1 MRDKLSGKIFDDGLC
16 LCDVCGKK
24 KKLGGFLNPLSP
36 DPQVACHDCL
46 ILLSA
51 QQQGIS
57 VTKVEK
63 QRENAL
69 RVSRL
74 FIDCKIKEYFAA
86 SQKSGFDD
94 IEETNKVLR
103 YVTNVWNTFDRK
115 EMDRMARKKDDVLA
129 AEFETVGM
137 NWKDLAEKPPQGRNE
152 PCACG
157 SGKKFKHCCLARE
170 EQEEADVEKWKR
182 LDVWVIRKGMILI
195 EESKELDL
203 IKLSEFYFGKKRVAL
218 TKKNGIT
225 QLDIEEFHEWLLQ
238 DYYAPVEETPYVLGR
253 MMAQDNLSPDERKIV
268 EARSEAPKS
277 VYMVTF
283 IKEGT
288 GALLRN
294 VFDQK
299 EVFVHDAMLSQ
310 TTQSGHAVFLRIYPV
325 GKHYLISGGHMSYP
339 PAYLDTRLK
348 EIEKAWK
355 KSGQKEG
362 INRFLRK
369 NGHLFGPLI

>member
-1 MRDKLSGKIFDDGLC
+1 MPHI
-16 LCDVCGKK
+16 
-24 KKLGGFLNPLSP
+24 
-36 DPQVACHDCL
+36 A
-46 ILLSA
+46 SA
-51 QQQGIS
+51 PWP
-57 VTKVEK
+57 
-63 QRENAL
+63 R
-69 RVSRL
+69 
-74 FIDCKIKEYFAA
+74 
-86 SQKSGFDD
+86 
-94 IEETNKVLR
+94 
-103 YVTNVWNTFDRK
+103 
-115 EMDRMARKKDDVLA
+115 
-129 AEFETVGM
+129 
-137 NWKDLAEKPPQGRNE
+137 
-152 PCACG
+152 G
-157 SGKKFKHCCLARE
+157 SGKKFKHCCLVRE

-203 IKLSEFYFGKKRVAL
+203 MKLSEFYFGKKRVAL

-238 DYYAPVEETPYVLGR
+238 DYYAPAEETPYVLGR

-310 TTQSGHAVFLRIYPV
+310 STQSGHAVFLRIYPA

-369 NGHLFGPLI
+369 NGHLFGRLI